1 MFQKQ
6 GVVAIVSNTI
16 KSGGVTAL
24 YSGCGALVVGN
35 GLKAGVRFMTYD
47 SIKELLRDPEVSNRT
62 RQSSLWQGKLS
73 PGRTM
78 LAGLGAG
85 VVEATVAVTPSE
97 TIK

>member
-1 MFQKQ
+1 
-6 GVVAIVSNTI
+6 VVGIIRTTL
-16 KSGGVTAL
+16 KTGGITAL

-47 SIKELLRDPEVSNRT
+47 SIKELLRD
-62 RQSSLWQGKLS
+62 QDGKLS

>member
-1 MFQKQ
+1 
-6 GVVAIVSNTI
+6 VRNTL
-16 KSGGVTAL
+16 KTGGVTAL

-47 SIKELLRDPEVSNRT
+47 SIKELLRDPEVSFT
-62 RQSSLWQGKLS
+62 TSYCQHFAKSQGKLS

-85 VVEATVAVTPSE
+85 IVEATVAVTPSE

>member
-1 MFQKQ
+1 
-6 GVVAIVSNTI
+6 
-16 KSGGVTAL
+16 
-24 YSGCGALVVGN
+24 
-35 GLKAGVRFMTYD
+35 MTDD
-47 SIKELLRDPEVSNRT
+47 SIEELLRD
-62 RQSSLWQGKLS
+62 QDGKLS

>member
-1 MFQKQ
+1 
-6 GVVAIVSNTI
+6 VRNTL
-16 KSGGVTAL
+16 KTGGVTAL

-47 SIKELLRDPEVSNRT
+47 SIKELLRDPEVSLGR
-62 RQSSLWQGKLS
+62 SPGGVSIADGQGKLS

-85 VVEATVAVTPSE
+85 IVEATVAVTPSE